1 MNTGV
6 VVGDGWGGVA
16 LFHEYS
22 KRATE
27 QQASRHRVWEG
38 TESVT
43 ERLMLSPLL
52 QSSSSTLIPP
62 QPYNKAAAF

>member
-6 VVGDGWGGVA
+6 VVGDGVGVV
-16 LFHEYS
+16 LFPEYS
-22 KRATE
+22 RRATE

-43 ERLMLSPLL
+43 ERLMLFPLL
-52 QSSSSTLIPP
+52 QSSLSTLIPP
-62 QPYNKAAAF
+62 QPYSKAAAF